1 LIQGENIMK
10 KITILTLAAFSLS
23 LGASADAQT
32 VLKISSWAPPTHHV
46 NSVIWP
52 AWGKWLDTA
61 TQGRVKTKIEY
72 KLASPL
78 KQFSLVRDGVADAA
92 WIFHGYNTRYVATQ
106 VVEMPNLGTSAEA
119 ASLAY
124 WKVHEKYL
132 HKAREHRGVK
142 LIGLMSHGPAVIQ
155 TKKPITQLSSLKGM
169 KIRVPGGVGSLV
181 GKTLGVTAVKLPAPK
196 VYEALSSGV
205 ADGIFMPVE
214 TQKSFRLKEVVRHVT
229 VMPGGL
235 YYGSFG
241 LIMSEHAFNKLSAT
255 DQDFVNAVS
264 GEKLSQF
271 AGIQW
276 DAGDSAGLA
285 AARAAGTK
293 FTDAS
298 SAMKAQYLKMMQPV
312 EAAWVKKVAK
322 HGIDGNAAL
331 AELRTIARDYDKGRK

>member
-1 LIQGENIMK
+1 MIASV
-10 KITILTLAAFSLS
+10 AATALS
-23 LGASADAQT
+23 LGNVASAQT

-52 AWGKWLDTA
+52 TWGKWIESA

-106 VVEMPNLGTSAEA
+106 IVEMPNLGSSAEA
-119 ASLAY
+119 ASVAY
-124 WKVHEKYL
+124 WGVHEKYL

-155 TKKPITQLSSLKGM
+155 TKKPLVRLSDLKGM

-181 GKTLGVTAVKLPAPK
+181 GKALGVTAVKLPAPK

-214 TQKSFRLKEVVRHVT
+214 TQKSFRLKEVVRYVT

-235 YYGSFG
+235 YYGSFA
-241 LIMSEHAFNKLSAT
+241 LIMNQAAFNKLSAG
-255 DQDFVNAVS
+255 DQAAVDAAS
-264 GEKLSQF
+264 GKKLSQF
-271 AGIQW
+271 AGVQW
-276 DAGDSAGLA
+276 DVGDDAGRA
-285 AARAAGTK
+285 AAHKSGTK
-293 FTDAS
+293 FTNAGS
-298 SAMKAQYLKMMQPV
+298 GMKAQYLRIMKPV
-312 EAAWVKKVAK
+312 EEAWIKKVSK
-322 HGIDGNAAL
+322 HGFDAGAAL
-331 AELRTIARDYDKGRK
+331 AELRSAARAYDKSR